1 MLKLGGFKPAHFS
14 HFYSKH
20 GWDHQNNCKGCIY
33 ILGGGLQVFN
43 HCYLSGTLKL
53 KIVFI
58 SSM

>member
-33 ILGGGLQVFN
+33 ILGGGAHRSLTTV
-43 HCYLSGTLKL
+43 
-53 KIVFI
+53 I
-58 SSM
+58 SPVP